1 MPATRKQRL
10 QETLRAEISDIIRR
24 DLRDPRFQKGLLSIT
39 EVEVTADLKHAT
51 VFFSVLGD
59 AQARKD
65 ELAALKGATGHLR
78 GELGRRKSVINVPEL
93 SFRYDDALER
103 GGQMFEMLERIKRE
117 DAERAAAMPQPES
130 TDAAAENFG
139 HDEESEDDGEADI
152 DEKPNG
158 TDAGAKDEAGA

>member
-24 DLRDPRFQKGLLSIT
+24 DLRDPRFAKGLLSIT

-59 AQARKD
+59 EQARKE

-78 GELGRRKSVINVPEL
+78 GELGRRKTVINVPEI

-103 GGQMFEMLERIKRE
+103 GGKMFEMLERIKRE
-117 DAERAAAMPQPES
+117 DAERAAAMPAD
-130 TDAAAENFG
+130 DAAETEDGQVSSGAE
-139 HDEESEDDGEADI
+139 DKEQ
-152 DEKPNG
+152 
-158 TDAGAKDEAGA
+158 AGA

>member
-24 DLRDPRFQKGLLSIT
+24 DLRDPRFSKGLLSIT
-39 EVEVTADLKHAT
+39 EVEVTPDLKHAT

-59 AQARKD
+59 EQARKD

-78 GELGRRKSVINVPEL
+78 GELGRRKTVINVPEI

-103 GGQMFEMLERIKRE
+103 GGKMFEMLERIKRE
-117 DAERAAAMPQPES
+117 DAERAAAAPAEDEDAEE
-130 TDAAAENFG
+130 TDEPG
-139 HDEESEDDGEADI
+139 DDEDASETEDKD
-152 DEKPNG
+152 K
-158 TDAGAKDEAGA
+158 AGA

>member
-78 GELGRRKSVINVPEL
+78 GELGRRKSVINVPEI

-117 DAERAAAMPQPES
+117 DVERAAAMPQLEVSES
-130 TDAAAENFG
+130 DDDSEN
-139 HDEESEDDGEADI
+139 DETEEDDADASH
-152 DEKPNG
+152 K
-158 TDAGAKDEAGA
+158 TDDGSKKDEAGA